1 MQSHERSART
11 ERLNSARASRAP
23 WVVPLSVAVLWG
35 VNVPVMKAALA
46 SVPPFVFNG
55 LRLGLSA
62 LVLGFVDRIESR
74 GRGPVSVP
82 WRAVVGLSLLTSLG
96 YQALF
101 ITGIARTSASH
112 TGFLIAS
119 GPLWTALV
127 ARAAGV
133 ETLGRRSWFALTL
146 AFLGTSLVAFAR
158 DGSGSATLLGNAL
171 VLLATIAWAAGTVF
185 SRPVLERV
193 PATRLALLTTL
204 VSLPGHWLLAA
215 RELGPDTAGDIG
227 AGAWVAIA
235 YSGAFSTGVAYVL
248 WNWSVRTLGPS
259 RTSTC
264 SNLVPIVALV
274 VAAIFLGER
283 PSTVQLLGGGL
294 VLLGLSS
301 WRTAR

>member
-1 MQSHERSART
+1 
-11 ERLNSARASRAP
+11 
-23 WVVPLSVAVLWG
+23 
-35 VNVPVMKAALA
+35 MKAALA

-62 LVLGFVDRIESR
+62 LVLGLVDRLESR
-74 GRGPVSVP
+74 GRAPVSVP

-133 ETLGRRSWFALTL
+133 ETLGRRSWLALAL
-146 AFLGTSLVAFAR
+146 AFLGTSLVASTR
-158 DGSGSATLLGNAL
+158 GGSGSATWLGNAL
-171 VLLATIAWAAGTVF
+171 VLLATIAWASGTVL
-185 SRPVLERV
+185 SRSVLERV

-215 RELGPDTAGDIG
+215 RELAPGRLGDIG
-227 AGAWVAIA
+227 AGAWLAIA
-235 YSGAFSTGVAYVL
+235 YSGVFSTGVAYVL

-259 RTSTC
+259 RTSAY

-274 VAAIFLGER
+274 VAASFLGER
-283 PSTVQLLGGGL
+283 PSAMQLVGGAL
-294 VLLGLSS
+294 ILLGLSA
-301 WRTAR
+301 WRAAR